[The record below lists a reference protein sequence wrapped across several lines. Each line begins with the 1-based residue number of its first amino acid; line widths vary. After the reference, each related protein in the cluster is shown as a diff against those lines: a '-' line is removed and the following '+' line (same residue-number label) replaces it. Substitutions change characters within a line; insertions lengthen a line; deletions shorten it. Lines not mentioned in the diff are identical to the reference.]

1 MIKRNIL
8 HEKVCK
14 CMNLEEGEK
23 REREKSKQEKEKLVI
38 GRNHT
43 QVKWINLL
51 IILSRN
57 VYAMW
62 QGSGPCFKFGL
73 K

>member
-1 MIKRNIL
+1 
-8 HEKVCK
+8 
-14 CMNLEEGEK
+14 MNLEEGEK

-38 GRNHT
+38 GCNHT
-43 QVKWINLL
+43 QVKWITLL

-57 VYAMW
+57 DYAMW